1 MPPHEAP
8 ASEPPADEMDADQIA
23 AMMGFGNFGSSKV
36 RASLTQGK
44 HVEDNSEGF
53 AEVRKER
60 SWRQYMNRRIQPAV
74 G

>member
-1 MPPHEAP
+1 
-8 ASEPPADEMDADQIA
+8 
-23 AMMGFGNFGSSKV
+23 MMGFGNFGSSKV

-60 SWRQYMNRRIQPAV
+60 SWRQYMNRYVALLTAAKADSTGRWIRSSV
-74 G
+74 L